1 MKLVIAEK
9 PSVAQSIAKVIG
21 AYDRKDGY
29 VEGSGYIVSWCV
41 GHLVGLAQADAYD
54 EKYKK
59 WSYADLPIIPDKW
72 KYVISQATKKQFM
85 VLKELMNR
93 DDVTELIEATDAG
106 REGELIFRLVYEKAG
121 CRKPFYRLWISS
133 MEDEAIREGFHDLR
147 KSSDYDSLYEAA
159 VCRSQ
164 ADWLV
169 GINGT
174 RLFSTLYDTKLTV
187 GRVQTPT
194 LALVVERAKQI
205 AGFEKQKYFNIHLD
219 CNGMDVVKEKIF
231 GEDEAEKV
239 KDACDGKS
247 ATVKDVIS
255 EKKTI
260 NPPKL
265 YDLTTLQ
272 REANRVFG
280 YTAQKTLDYTQSL
293 YEKKLVTYPR
303 TDSQYLTDEM
313 GDTAAKVIKAI
324 FSTFSFMGDV
334 MFHPD
339 TDRVLNS
346 KKVSDHHAIIPTV
359 SLAKEKL
366 DDLSEGEKNT
376 LLLISQRLLCATAL
390 PHVYGETTVIVECAG
405 YEFSTKGKS
414 ILQMGWRSFEE
425 SFRASIK
432 AKTGKDT
439 EEKAINASKGQVF
452 ERVAA
457 SISEH
462 YTTPPK
468 PYTEDT
474 LLSAMEKAGNEDF
487 EDETEKKGLGTP
499 ATRAA
504 ILEKLVSNGYL
515 ERKGKQV
522 LPTKAG
528 ENLIAILPER
538 VKSAKLTADWEN
550 ILMQIEKKTAD
561 ASVFMRDITDMVSEL
576 VKENSTIPEG
586 EKERFAGSRKE
597 RETLGKCT
605 RCGSPVYEG
614 QKNYYCSNRD
624 CHFSI
629 WKESKFLSS
638 MKKKV
643 TKSMAVSLLKSG
655 KVFVKGLYSQKKDKE
670 FDAYLV
676 LDDTGEYVNFKL
688 EFPKKGE

>member
-272 REANRVFG
+272 REANRVF
-280 YTAQKTLDYTQSL
+280 
-293 YEKKLVTYPR
+293 
-303 TDSQYLTDEM
+303 
-313 GDTAAKVIKAI
+313 
-324 FSTFSFMGDV
+324 
-334 MFHPD
+334 
-339 TDRVLNS
+339 
-346 KKVSDHHAIIPTV
+346 
-359 SLAKEKL
+359 
-366 DDLSEGEKNT
+366 
-376 LLLISQRLLCATAL
+376 
-390 PHVYGETTVIVECAG
+390 
-405 YEFSTKGKS
+405 
-414 ILQMGWRSFEE
+414 
-425 SFRASIK
+425 
-432 AKTGKDT
+432 
-439 EEKAINASKGQVF
+439 
-452 ERVAA
+452 
-457 SISEH
+457 
-462 YTTPPK
+462 
-468 PYTEDT
+468 
-474 LLSAMEKAGNEDF
+474 
-487 EDETEKKGLGTP
+487 
-499 ATRAA
+499 
-504 ILEKLVSNGYL
+504 
-515 ERKGKQV
+515 
-522 LPTKAG
+522 
-528 ENLIAILPER
+528 
-538 VKSAKLTADWEN
+538 
-550 ILMQIEKKTAD
+550 
-561 ASVFMRDITDMVSEL
+561 
-576 VKENSTIPEG
+576 
-586 EKERFAGSRKE
+586 
-597 RETLGKCT
+597 
-605 RCGSPVYEG
+605 
-614 QKNYYCSNRD
+614 
-624 CHFSI
+624 
-629 WKESKFLSS
+629 
-638 MKKKV
+638 
-643 TKSMAVSLLKSG
+643 
-655 KVFVKGLYSQKKDKE
+655 
-670 FDAYLV
+670 
-676 LDDTGEYVNFKL
+676 
-688 EFPKKGE
+688 

>member
-85 VLKELMNR
+85 VLKELMSR

-133 MEDEAIREGFHDLR
+133 MEDEAIREGFHDLK

-205 AGFEKQKYFNIHLD
+205 AGFAKQKYFNIHLD

-231 GEDEAEKV
+231 GEDEAGKI
-239 KDACDGKS
+239 KDACDGKT

-324 FSTFSFMGDV
+324 FATFSFMGDV

-339 TDRVLNS
+339 TDRALNS

-390 PHVYGETTVIVECAG
+390 PHVYGETTVIVKCAG
-405 YEFSTKGKS
+405 YEFSTKEKS

-425 SFRASIK
+425 NFRASIK

-452 ERVAA
+452 ERVVA

-468 PYTEDT
+468 PYTDVIHFE
-474 LLSAMEKAGNEDF
+474 SRQWKYSKCKGAG
-487 EDETEKKGLGTP
+487 
-499 ATRAA
+499 
-504 ILEKLVSNGYL
+504 
-515 ERKGKQV
+515 
-522 LPTKAG
+522 
-528 ENLIAILPER
+528 
-538 VKSAKLTADWEN
+538 
-550 ILMQIEKKTAD
+550 
-561 ASVFMRDITDMVSEL
+561 
-576 VKENSTIPEG
+576 
-586 EKERFAGSRKE
+586 
-597 RETLGKCT
+597 
-605 RCGSPVYEG
+605 
-614 QKNYYCSNRD
+614 
-624 CHFSI
+624 
-629 WKESKFLSS
+629 
-638 MKKKV
+638 
-643 TKSMAVSLLKSG
+643 
-655 KVFVKGLYSQKKDKE
+655 
-670 FDAYLV
+670 
-676 LDDTGEYVNFKL
+676 
-688 EFPKKGE
+688 